1 MRTDVQPTNETVA
14 NETEGELKSASPPT
28 MSTNKDIDGFSRCHG
43 FCGTASRQCTRA
55 ISRIWPRQRSPGS
68 RAEGKR
74 TGFHFAR
81 KRFMVPLDFAIGKLG
96 YSINI
101 KGLAETLSLWRAV

>member
-1 MRTDVQPTNETVA
+1 M
-14 NETEGELKSASPPT
+14 PPRLLR
-28 MSTNKDIDGFSRCHG
+28 DGFPPVYEGHFPNLAEAAVAWLS
-43 FCGTASRQCTRA
+43 CG
-55 ISRIWPRQRSPGS
+55 
-68 RAEGKR
+68 GKR

>member
-1 MRTDVQPTNETVA
+1 MQPRR
-14 NETEGELKSASPPT
+14 LR
-28 MSTNKDIDGFSRCHG
+28 DGFPPVYEGH
-43 FCGTASRQCTRA
+43 FPNLAEA
-55 ISRIWPRQRSPGS
+55 AVPGS

-101 KGLAETLSLWRAV
+101 KGLAEALSLWRAV